1 MVPVNSEQCYL
12 TDDILEILMDGD
24 ADGLARY
31 LAAGGDANAAHNGN
45 PLLTWACSLA
55 LDHPQMVKLLVEHGA
70 DVNRRGHKG
79 EIPIVTTSYL
89 GAASTVALL
98 LGAGARVN
106 DADDDIGQTALMA
119 AAKGGH
125 LDGVERLVAH
135 GGKVDAKDKRGS
147 TALHWSA
154 TEGDH
159 PDVVRYLLKVGLDPD
174 EKNASGRSP
183 KDYARSLNR
192 HRMLKVMEQA

>member
-1 MVPVNSEQCYL
+1 MENRYL
-12 TDDILEILMDGD
+12 IGDILEILMDGD

-31 LAAGGDANAAHNGN
+31 LAAGGDANAVHNGN

-79 EIPIVTTSYL
+79 EIPLVTASYL

-98 LGAGARVN
+98 LGAGAKVN

-125 LDGVERLVAH
+125 LDVMERLVAH
-135 GGKVDAKDKRGS
+135 GGKVNAKDKRGS

-154 TEGDH
+154 TEADH
-159 PDVVRYLLKVGLDPD
+159 PDAARYLLSLGLDQN
-174 EKNASGRSP
+174 ETNTSGRSP
-183 KDYARSLNR
+183 KDYARALDF

>member
-1 MVPVNSEQCYL
+1 MTRDVL
-12 TDDILEILMDGD
+12 HILIDGD

-31 LAAGGDANAAHNGN
+31 LAAGGDANAVHNGN

-55 LDHPQMVKLLVEHGA
+55 LDYPGMVELLVEHGA
-70 DVNRRGHKG
+70 DVNRRGRNG
-79 EIPIVTTSYL
+79 QIPLVTASYL
-89 GAASTVALL
+89 GATSTVALL
-98 LGAGARVN
+98 LRAGARVN

-125 LDGVERLVAH
+125 LDVMERLVAH

-147 TALHWSA
+147 TALHWSSA
-154 TEGDH
+154 DGDH
-159 PDVVRYLLKVGLDPD
+159 PEVARYLLNLGIDPN

-183 KDYARSLNR
+183 KDSARVLKR
-192 HRMLKVMEQA
+192 RGMLRVIEQA